1 MKSTAD
7 KLVLAQAPVAEEDLI
22 IFILNVLGSKFQE
35 ISTAVRA
42 RESVISFEELHDKLT
57 DYEITI
63 KKISIIFLFL
73 LQKQIMLEEE
83 KVITLIR
90 GNLEVITIMMQIEA
104 ILLIKRKDLFQISL
118 LHPPN
123 SLSTM

>member
-1 MKSTAD
+1 MQFMKSTAD

-42 RESVISFEELHDKLT
+42 RESVISFEELHD
-57 DYEITI
+57 
-63 KKISIIFLFL
+63 
-73 LQKQIMLEEE
+73 
-83 KVITLIR
+83 VITLIK

-104 ILLIKRKDLFQISL
+104 ILLIIRKDLFQISL

-123 SLSTM
+123 SLPTM